1 MAFKLRAQGVLDYV
15 NYLDQQEAL
24 KEARMDKKEALALNL
39 MSKYG
44 VDTFAGMGTK
54 SGKNSAAAVSS
65 NAATIALQKSTDRGG
80 YGLSDDVLAPILAT
94 GDPKGSEKI
103 LTILDEQRKLYKK
116 NNMELPD
123 SVIQEVVEN
132 AVLTQP
138 TNKPIDFTEVE
149 KYIGREMDSLYKE
162 ILQQGTTTT
171 GEVLPFDPGFAEI
184 PSLSDIPTVMQAAV
198 QDVAGTAKREQSIIK
213 RRQAEL
219 QELIQRDSSG
229 IYQNEFNILT
239 DRLDEITSAV
249 NSIKDDPSQIISLY
263 GNSYAKKLFSS
274 DAGQSIK
281 NLPLPSILTD
291 AMASAPMVSSI
302 EMGIALLNAGVFEP
316 NTIVRLP
323 TGQTVELVPGSSPT
337 Q

>member
-1 MAFKLRAQGVLDYV
+1 MAFKLRAAGIT
-15 NYLDQQEAL
+15 NYLKGVEEREAL
-24 KEARMDKKEALALNL
+24 KQARMDKKEALALEL

-44 VDTFAGMGTK
+44 AGTFAGMGTK
-54 SGKNSAAAVSS
+54 SGKASAAAVSS
-65 NAATIALQKSTDRGG
+65 NAATQMLRKN
-80 YGLSDDVLAPILAT
+80 YGLDDDVLAPILAT
-94 GDPKGSEKI
+94 GDPKGSQKI
-103 LTILDEQRKLYKK
+103 LDILNEQRKLYKK

-123 SVIQEVVEN
+123 SVIQEVVGN

-149 KYIGREMDSLYKE
+149 NYIGREMDSLYKE
-162 ILQQGTTTT
+162 ILQQGTTTA

-198 QDVAGTAKREQSIIK
+198 QDVSGTAKREQSIIK

-219 QELIQRDSSG
+219 LKLRETDSSG

-249 NSIKDDPSQIISLY
+249 DNIKDDPSQIISLY

-274 DAGQSIK
+274 DAGQSVK

-291 AMASAPMVSSI
+291 AMSSYPMVSSI
-302 EMGIALLNAGVFEP
+302 EMGVALLNAGVFEP

>member
-44 VDTFAGMGTK
+44 AGTFAGMGTK
-54 SGKNSAAAVSS
+54 SGKASAAAVSS
-65 NAATIALQKSTDRGG
+65 NAATQMLRKN
-80 YGLSDDVLAPILAT
+80 YGLDDDVLAPILAT
-94 GDPKGSEKI
+94 GDPKGSQKI
-103 LTILDEQRKLYKK
+103 LDILNEQRKLYKK

-123 SVIQEVVEN
+123 SVIQEVVGN

-149 KYIGREMDSLYKE
+149 NYIGREMDSLYKE
-162 ILQQGTTTT
+162 ILQQGTTTA

-184 PSLSDIPTVMQAAV
+184 PDLSDIPTIMQVTV
-198 QDVAGTAKREQSIIK
+198 QDSAGSARKEQSVLRK
-213 RRQAEL
+213 RQAEL
-219 QELIQRDSSG
+219 LKLRETDSSG

-239 DRLDEITSAV
+239 DRLDAIDSALTNV
-249 NSIKDDPSQIISLY
+249 KDDPSQIINLY

-274 DAGQSIK
+274 NAGQSVK
-281 NLPLPSILTD
+281 TLPLPSILTD
-291 AMASAPMVSSI
+291 AMASAPMVASVELGMI
-302 EMGIALLNAGVFEP
+302 LMDIGVFEP

-323 TGQTVELVPGSSPT
+323 TGQTFELIPGSRPE

>member
-1 MAFKLRAQGVLDYV
+1 MAFKLRAAGIT
-15 NYLDQQEAL
+15 NYLKGVEEREAL
-24 KEARMDKKEALALNL
+24 KQARMDKKEALALEL

-44 VDTFAGMGTK
+44 AGTFAGMGTK
-54 SGKNSAAAVSS
+54 SGKASAAAVSS
-65 NAATIALQKSTDRGG
+65 NAATQMLRKN
-80 YGLSDDVLAPILAT
+80 YGLDDDVLAPILAT
-94 GDPKGSEKI
+94 GDPKGSQKI
-103 LTILDEQRKLYKK
+103 LDILNEQRKLYKK

-123 SVIQEVVEN
+123 SVIQEVVGN

-149 KYIGREMDSLYKE
+149 NYIGREMDSLYKE
-162 ILQQGTTTT
+162 ILQQGTTTA

-198 QDVAGTAKREQSIIK
+198 QDVSGTAKREQSIIK

-219 QELIQRDSSG
+219 LKLRETDSSG

-249 NSIKDDPSQIISLY
+249 DNIKDDPSQIISLY

-274 DAGQSIK
+274 DAGQSVK

-291 AMASAPMVSSI
+291 AMSSYPMVSSI
-302 EMGIALLNAGVFEP
+302 EMGVALLNAGVFEP

-323 TGQTVELVPGSSPT
+323 TGQTVELVPGSSQT

>member
-1 MAFKLRAQGVLDYV
+1 MAFKLRAAGIT
-15 NYLDQQEAL
+15 NYLKGVEEREAL
-24 KEARMDKKEALALNL
+24 KQARMDKKEALALEL

-44 VDTFAGMGTK
+44 AGTFAGMSTK
-54 SGKNSAAAVSS
+54 SGKASAAAVSS
-65 NAATIALQKSTDRGG
+65 NAATQMLRKN
-80 YGLSDDVLAPILAT
+80 YGLDDDVLAPILAT
-94 GDPKGSEKI
+94 GDPKGSQKI
-103 LTILDEQRKLYKK
+103 LDILNEQRKLYKK

-123 SVIQEVVEN
+123 SVIQEVVGN

-149 KYIGREMDSLYKE
+149 NYIGREMDSLYKE
-162 ILQQGTTTT
+162 ILQQGTTTA

-198 QDVAGTAKREQSIIK
+198 QDVSGTAKREQSIIK

-219 QELIQRDSSG
+219 LKLRETDSSG

-249 NSIKDDPSQIISLY
+249 DNIKDDPSQIISLY

-274 DAGQSIK
+274 DAGQSVK

-291 AMASAPMVSSI
+291 AMSSYPMVSSI
-302 EMGIALLNAGVFEP
+302 EMGVALLNAGVFEP

>member
-1 MAFKLRAQGVLDYV
+1 MAFKLRAAGIT
-15 NYLDQQEAL
+15 NYLKGVEEREAL
-24 KEARMDKKEALALNL
+24 KQARMDKKEALALEL

-44 VDTFAGMGTK
+44 AGTFAGMGTK
-54 SGKNSAAAVSS
+54 SGKASAAAVSS
-65 NAATIALQKSTDRGG
+65 NAATQMLRKN
-80 YGLSDDVLAPILAT
+80 YGLDDDVLAPILAT
-94 GDPKGSEKI
+94 GDPKGSQKI
-103 LTILDEQRKLYKK
+103 LDILNEQRKLYKK

-123 SVIQEVVEN
+123 SVIQEVVGN

-149 KYIGREMDSLYKE
+149 NYIGREMDSLYKE
-162 ILQQGTTTT
+162 ILQQGTTTA

-198 QDVAGTAKREQSIIK
+198 QDVSGTAKREQSIIK

-219 QELIQRDSSG
+219 LKLRETDSSG

-249 NSIKDDPSQIISLY
+249 DNIKDDPSQIISLY

-274 DAGQSIK
+274 DAGQSVK

-291 AMASAPMVSSI
+291 AMSSYPMVSSI
-302 EMGIALLNAGVFEP
+302 EMGVALLNAGVFEP
-316 NTIVRLP
+316 NTILRLP

>member
-44 VDTFAGMGTK
+44 AGTFAGMGTK
-54 SGKNSAAAVSS
+54 SGKASAAAVSS
-65 NAATIALQKSTDRGG
+65 NAATQMLRKN
-80 YGLSDDVLAPILAT
+80 YGLDDDVLAPILAT
-94 GDPKGSEKI
+94 GDPKGSQKI
-103 LTILDEQRKLYKK
+103 LDILNEQRKLYKK

-123 SVIQEVVEN
+123 SVIQEVVGN

-149 KYIGREMDSLYKE
+149 NYIGREMDSLYKE
-162 ILQQGTTTT
+162 ILQQGTTTA

-198 QDVAGTAKREQSIIK
+198 QDVSGTAKREQSIIK

-219 QELIQRDSSG
+219 LKLRETDSSG

-249 NSIKDDPSQIISLY
+249 DNIKDDPSQIISLY

-274 DAGQSIK
+274 DAGQSVK

-291 AMASAPMVSSI
+291 AMSSYPMVSSI
-302 EMGIALLNAGVFEP
+302 EMGVALLNAGVFEP

>member
-1 MAFKLRAQGVLDYV
+1 MAFKLRAAGIT
-15 NYLDQQEAL
+15 NYLKGVEEREAL
-24 KEARMDKKEALALNL
+24 KQARMDKKEALALEL

-44 VDTFAGMGTK
+44 AGTFAGMGTK

-65 NAATIALQKSTDRGG
+65 NAATQMLRKN
-80 YGLSDDVLAPILAT
+80 YGLDDDVLAPILAT
-94 GDPKGSEKI
+94 GDPKGSQKI
-103 LTILDEQRKLYKK
+103 LDILNEQRKLYKK

-149 KYIGREMDSLYKE
+149 KYIGREIDSLYKE
-162 ILQQGTTTT
+162 ILQQGTTTA

-198 QDVAGTAKREQSIIK
+198 QDVSGTAKREQSIIK

-219 QELIQRDSSG
+219 LKLRETDSSG

-249 NSIKDDPSQIISLY
+249 DNIKDDPSQIISLY

-274 DAGQSIK
+274 DAGQSVK

-291 AMASAPMVSSI
+291 AMSSYPMVSSI
-302 EMGIALLNAGVFEP
+302 EMGVALLNAGVFEP

>member
-1 MAFKLRAQGVLDYV
+1 
-15 NYLDQQEAL
+15 
-24 KEARMDKKEALALNL
+24 
-39 MSKYG
+39 
-44 VDTFAGMGTK
+44 
-54 SGKNSAAAVSS
+54 
-65 NAATIALQKSTDRGG
+65 
-80 YGLSDDVLAPILAT
+80 
-94 GDPKGSEKI
+94 
-103 LTILDEQRKLYKK
+103 
-116 NNMELPD
+116 MELPD
-123 SVIQEVVEN
+123 SVIQEVVGN

-149 KYIGREMDSLYKE
+149 NYIGREMDSLYKE
-162 ILQQGTTTT
+162 ILQQGTTTA

-198 QDVAGTAKREQSIIK
+198 QDVSGTAKREQSIIK

-219 QELIQRDSSG
+219 QDLMQRDSSG
-229 IYQNEFNILT
+229 IYQNEFDILT
-239 DRLDEITSAV
+239 DRLDQITSAV
-249 NSIKDDPSQIISLY
+249 DSIKDDPSQIISLY

-274 DAGQSIK
+274 DAGQSVK

-323 TGQTVELVPGSSPT
+323 TGQTFELIPGSRPE

>member
-15 NYLDQQEAL
+15 NYLDQQKALEQARQDKREAL
-24 KEARMDKKEALALNL
+24 SFEL

-44 VDTFAGMGTK
+44 VGRFAGMGTK
-54 SGKNSAAAVSS
+54 SGVASAAAVSS
-65 NAATIALQKSTDRGG
+65 NAATQMLRKN
-80 YGLSDDVLAPILAT
+80 YGLDDDVLAPILAT
-94 GDPKGSEKI
+94 GDPKGSQKI
-103 LTILDEQRKLYKK
+103 LDILNEQRKLYKK

-123 SVIQEVVEN
+123 SVIQEVVGN

-149 KYIGREMDSLYKE
+149 NYIGREMDSLYKE
-162 ILQQGTTTT
+162 MLQQGTTTA

-198 QDVAGTAKREQSIIK
+198 QDVSGTAKREQSIIK

-219 QELIQRDSSG
+219 LKLRETDSSG

-249 NSIKDDPSQIISLY
+249 DNIKDDPSQIISLY

-274 DAGQSIK
+274 DAGQSVK

-291 AMASAPMVSSI
+291 AMSSYPMVSSI
-302 EMGIALLNAGVFEP
+302 EMGVALLNAGVFEP

>member
-44 VDTFAGMGTK
+44 AGTFAGMGTK
-54 SGKNSAAAVSS
+54 SGKASAAAVSS
-65 NAATIALQKSTDRGG
+65 NAATQMLRKN
-80 YGLSDDVLAPILAT
+80 YGLDDDVLAPILAT
-94 GDPKGSEKI
+94 GDPKGSQKI
-103 LTILDEQRKLYKK
+103 LDILNEQRKLYKK

-123 SVIQEVVEN
+123 SVIQEVVGN

-149 KYIGREMDSLYKE
+149 NYIGREMDSLYKE
-162 ILQQGTTTT
+162 ILQQSTTTA

-198 QDVAGTAKREQSIIK
+198 QDVSGTAKREQSIIK

-219 QELIQRDSSG
+219 QDLMQRDSSG
-229 IYQNEFNILT
+229 IYQNEFDILT
-239 DRLDEITSAV
+239 DRLDQITSAV
-249 NSIKDDPSQIISLY
+249 DSIKDDPSQIISLY

-274 DAGQSIK
+274 DAGQSVK

-323 TGQTVELVPGSSPT
+323 TGQTFELIPGSRPE

>member
-1 MAFKLRAQGVLDYV
+1 MAFKLRAAGIT
-15 NYLDQQEAL
+15 NYLKGVEEREAL
-24 KEARMDKKEALALNL
+24 KQARMDKKEALALEL

-44 VDTFAGMGTK
+44 AGTFAGMGTK
-54 SGKNSAAAVSS
+54 SGKASAAAVSS
-65 NAATIALQKSTDRGG
+65 NAATQMLRKN
-80 YGLSDDVLAPILAT
+80 YGLDDDVLAPILAT
-94 GDPKGSEKI
+94 GDPKGSQKI
-103 LTILDEQRKLYKK
+103 LDILNEQRKLYKK

-123 SVIQEVVEN
+123 SVIQEVVGN

-149 KYIGREMDSLYKE
+149 NYIGREMDSLYKE
-162 ILQQGTTTT
+162 ILQQGTTTA

-198 QDVAGTAKREQSIIK
+198 QDVSGTAKREQSIIK

-219 QELIQRDSSG
+219 LKLQETDSSG

-249 NSIKDDPSQIISLY
+249 DNIKDDPSQIISLY

-274 DAGQSIK
+274 DAGQSVK

-291 AMASAPMVSSI
+291 AMSSYPMVSSI
-302 EMGIALLNAGVFEP
+302 EMGVALLNAGVFEP